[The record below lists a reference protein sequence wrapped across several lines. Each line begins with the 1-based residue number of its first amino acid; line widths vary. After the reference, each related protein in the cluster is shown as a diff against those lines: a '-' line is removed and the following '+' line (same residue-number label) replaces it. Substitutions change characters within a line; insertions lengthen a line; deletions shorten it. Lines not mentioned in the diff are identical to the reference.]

1 MKNLSKVVIVDYQ
14 MGNVLSVGRALHRI
28 QINHSLTADHN
39 EILQADKIILVGV
52 GHFQNGMKN
61 LKSLDLIETLN
72 EYALIKKKPVL
83 GICLGMQLMSKI
95 SEEGHCKG
103 LGWLDCEVKKFQVQ
117 DTIKFKVPHAGWNQI
132 KQVRDCDLMANIPNF
147 SEFYFVHSYYMSPT
161 DQIIAKNTTDYSG
174 SFVSAIQ
181 QENLYGVQYHPEKSH
196 EVGLQLLKN
205 FCNL

>member
-14 MGNVLSVGRALHRI
+14 MGNVLSVRRALHRI
-28 QINHSLTADHN
+28 KINHSLTADRN
-39 EILQADKIILVGV
+39 EILQPDKIILVGV

-95 SEEGHCKG
+95 SEEGHCNG
-103 LGWLDCEVKKFQVQ
+103 LGWLDCEVKKFKVQ

-132 KQVRDCDLMANIPNF
+132 KQVSNCALMKNIPNF
-147 SEFYFVHSYYMSPT
+147 SEFYFVHSYYMSSA
-161 DQIIAKNTTDYSG
+161 DQNIVTNTTDYSG
-174 SFVSAIQ
+174 SFVSAVQ